1 MRLVS
6 YRLDGAVRAG
16 IEMDGRVLAA
26 AALEVR
32 RDGPTPDV
40 TVRELLLLGPQRL
53 AEVLDS
59 ARSLIQK
66 GQGLVGTMGE
76 LQLVAPLPDPDK
88 ILCLGQNYSEHVAE
102 MGSQRPDAPNIF
114 AKFRNG
120 LVGSGEAIRLP
131 AASAQV
137 DYEGELAVVMGS
149 RCRRV
154 SPDEALGHVGGYT
167 VMNDVS
173 ARDLQFRTGQYTIGK
188 AVDTFCPLGPGIV
201 PASEVEDPQRL
212 GLVTLLNG
220 EVMQSGNTH
229 DMLFS
234 VAEAISFISQ
244 VITLECGDVIA
255 TGTPAGVGYKRV
267 PPRFLRPGDLIEVEV
282 EGIGR
287 LSNPVVQG

>member
-6 YRLDGAVRAG
+6 YLFEGAVRAG
-16 IEMDGRVLAA
+16 VEQDDRVLPAEV
-26 AALEVR
+26 LEFGRGGV
-32 RDGPTPDV
+32 TQAV
-40 TVRELLLLGPQRL
+40 TVRELLRLGPQRL

-59 ARSLIQK
+59 ARSLIQNGK
-66 GQGLVGTMGE
+66 GLAGTMGE
-76 LQLVAPLPDPDK
+76 LHLVAALPDPDK

-102 MGSQRPDAPNIF
+102 MGSQRPAAPNIF

-120 LVGSGEAIRLP
+120 LVGSGEPIRLP
-131 AASAQV
+131 EASAQV
-137 DYEGELAVVMGS
+137 DYEGELAVVMGR
-149 RCRRV
+149 RCSRV
-154 SPDEALGHVGGYT
+154 SPDEAMGYVGGYT

-201 PASEVEDPQRL
+201 PAAEVEDPQRL
-212 GLVTLLNG
+212 GLVTRLNG
-220 EVMQSGNTH
+220 EVMQNGNTA

-234 VAEAISFISQ
+234 IAESISFISQ

-282 EGIGR
+282 EGVGR
-287 LSNPVVQG
+287 LSNPVVKG